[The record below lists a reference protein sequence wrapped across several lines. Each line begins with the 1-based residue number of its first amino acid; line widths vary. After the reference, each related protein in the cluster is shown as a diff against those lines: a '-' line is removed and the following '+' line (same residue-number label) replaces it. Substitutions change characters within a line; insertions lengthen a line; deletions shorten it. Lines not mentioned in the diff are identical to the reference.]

1 MINKIKIY
9 SINLVPVLKIAHHSL
24 YNHPLKE
31 NHRFPMIKYELI
43 PEQLII
49 ENTCN
54 ENNFFNPGVIEDNVI
69 LLTHEFNYYHRLI
82 NQKLEKK
89 EIRAIGFP
97 MSQKLIEREKKIVQG
112 TVECSLNSIKYGVSM
127 NIAGGTHHAFT
138 NRAEAFCILNDQA
151 VAANFLIKK
160 GFCKKILILDLDVHQ
175 GNGTAEIFRHN
186 KNIFTASF
194 HGEKNYPF
202 RKEISDFDYGFSD
215 GTSDKKYLE
224 VIKYEIPRIIDNFE
238 PDFIFYLSGVD
249 IIEND
254 KLGRLAVSIKGCKER
269 DRFVLHFCKTNKI
282 PVQVSMGGG
291 YSPIL
296 KDIIEAHSN
305 TFRLAQEI
313 YF

>member
-1 MINKIKIY
+1 M
-9 SINLVPVLKIAHHSL
+9 LKIAHHTL
-24 YNHPLKE
+24 YNHPLKQ

-43 PEQLII
+43 PEQLIM
-49 ENTCN
+49 ENTCV
-54 ENNFFNPGVIEDNVI
+54 ENNFFKPGNLKDNII
-69 LLTHEFNYYHRLI
+69 LLTHERYYYEKLK
-82 NQKLEKK
+82 NQQLDKK

-97 MSQKLIEREKKIVQG
+97 MSKQLIEREKMIVQG
-112 TVECSLNSIKYGVSM
+112 TLECSLNSLKYGISM

-151 VAANFLIKK
+151 IAANFLINHNY
-160 GFCKKILILDLDVHQ
+160 CDKILILDLDVHQ
-175 GNGTAEIFRHN
+175 GNGTAEIFRGN
-186 KNIFTASF
+186 KNVFTVSF

-202 RKEISDFDYGFSD
+202 RKEESDYDYGFND
-215 GTSDKKYLE
+215 GTLDKEYLNK
-224 VIKYEIPRIIDNFE
+224 IKYEIPRLVENFE

-254 KLGRLAVSIKGCKER
+254 KLGRLSVSINGCKER
-269 DRFVLHFCKTNKI
+269 DKFIFDYCKANSI
-282 PVQVSMGGG
+282 PIQVSMGGG

>member
-1 MINKIKIY
+1 M
-9 SINLVPVLKIAHHSL
+9 LKIAHHSL

-49 ENTCN
+49 ENTCV
-54 ENNFFNPGVIEDNVI
+54 ENNFFKPSNIEDSII
-69 LLTHEFNYYHRLI
+69 LLTHEKYYYE
-82 NQKLEKK
+82 KLKKQELDKK

-97 MSQKLIEREKKIVQG
+97 MSKLLIEREKKIVQG
-112 TVECSLNSIKYGVSM
+112 TLECSLNSLKYGISM

-151 VAANFLIKK
+151 IAANFLINNNY
-160 GFCKKILILDLDVHQ
+160 CKKILILDLDVHQ
-175 GNGTAEIFRHN
+175 GNGTAEIFRGN
-186 KNIFTASF
+186 KNVFTVSF

-202 RKEISDFDYGFSD
+202 RKEKSDYDYGFND
-215 GTSDKKYLE
+215 GRSDKEYLKK
-224 VIKYEIPRIIDNFE
+224 IKYEIPRLVENFE

-254 KLGRLAVSIKGCKER
+254 KLGRLSVSINGCKER
-269 DRFVLHFCKTNKI
+269 DKFIFDYCKVNSI
-282 PVQVSMGGG
+282 PIQVSMGGG

-296 KDIIEAHSN
+296 KDIIEAHAN

>member
-1 MINKIKIY
+1 M
-9 SINLVPVLKIAHHSL
+9 LKIAHHAL
-24 YNHPLKE
+24 YNHPLKQ

-43 PEQLII
+43 PEQLIM
-49 ENTCN
+49 ENTCV
-54 ENNFFNPGVIEDNVI
+54 ENNFFKPGNIKDSII
-69 LLTHEFNYYHRLI
+69 LLTHERYYYEKLK
-82 NQKLEKK
+82 NQQLDKK

-97 MSQKLIEREKKIVQG
+97 MSKQLIEREKMIVQG
-112 TVECSLNSIKYGVSM
+112 TLECSLISLKYGISM

-151 VAANFLIKK
+151 IAANFLINDNY
-160 GFCKKILILDLDVHQ
+160 CEKILILDLDVHQ
-175 GNGTAEIFRHN
+175 GNGTAEIFRGN
-186 KNIFTASF
+186 KNVFTVSF

-202 RKEISDFDYGFSD
+202 RKEKSDYDYGFND
-215 GTSDKKYLE
+215 GTSDKEYLNK
-224 VIKYEIPRIIDNFE
+224 IKYEIPRLVENFE

-254 KLGRLAVSIKGCKER
+254 KLGRLSVSINGCKER
-269 DRFVLHFCKTNKI
+269 DKFIFDYCKANSI
-282 PVQVSMGGG
+282 PIQVSMGGG

-296 KDIIEAHSN
+296 KDIIEAHAN

>member
-1 MINKIKIY
+1 M
-9 SINLVPVLKIAHHSL
+9 LKIANDSL

-43 PEQLII
+43 PEQLLI

-54 ENNFFNPGVIEDNVI
+54 ENNFFNPGDVEDDVI
-69 LLTHEFNYYHRLI
+69 LLTHESNYYNKLI
-82 NQKLEKK
+82 YQKLEKK

-97 MSQKLIEREKKIVQG
+97 MSKELIKREKKIVQG
-112 TVECSLNSIKYGVSM
+112 TVECAINSIKYGISM

-151 VAANFLIKK
+151 IGANFLIQNNY
-160 GFCKKILILDLDVHQ
+160 CEKILILDLDVHQ
-175 GNGTAEIFRHN
+175 GNGTAEIFREN
-186 KNIFTASF
+186 KNVFTVSF

-215 GTSDKKYLE
+215 GTSDREYLDK
-224 VIKYEIPRIIDNFE
+224 IKYEVPRLIENFE

-254 KLGRLAVSIKGCKER
+254 KLGRLSVSIKGCKER
-269 DRFVLHFCKTNKI
+269 DRFVLNYCKTNKI
-282 PVQVSMGGG
+282 PIQVSMGGG

-296 KDIIEAHSN
+296 KDIVEAHSN

>member
-1 MINKIKIY
+1 
-9 SINLVPVLKIAHHSL
+9 
-24 YNHPLKE
+24 
-31 NHRFPMIKYELI
+31 MIKYELI

-54 ENNFFNPGVIEDNVI
+54 ENNFFSPGDIEDNVI
-69 LLTHEFNYYHRLI
+69 LLTHESNYYNKLI

-112 TVECSLNSIKYGVSM
+112 TIECSLNSIKYGVSM

-151 VAANFLIKK
+151 IAANFLIKN

-175 GNGTAEIFRHN
+175 GNGTAEIFRNN

-202 RKEISDFDYGFSD
+202 RKETSDFDYGFSD

-224 VIKYEIPRIIDNFE
+224 VIKNEIPRLIEKFE

-254 KLGRLAVSIKGCKER
+254 KLGRLSVSIGGCKER
-269 DRFVLHFCKTNKI
+269 DRFVLTYCKTNKI
-282 PVQVSMGGG
+282 PLQISMGGG

-296 KDIIEAHSN
+296 KDIIEAHAN

>member
-1 MINKIKIY
+1 M
-9 SINLVPVLKIAHHSL
+9 LKIANDSL

-43 PEQLII
+43 PEQLLI

-54 ENNFFNPGVIEDNVI
+54 ENNFFNPGDAEDDVI
-69 LLTHEFNYYHRLI
+69 LLTHESNYYDKLI
-82 NQKLEKK
+82 YQKLEKK

-97 MSQKLIEREKKIVQG
+97 MSQELIQREKKIVQG
-112 TVECSLNSIKYGVSM
+112 TVECAINSIKYGISM

-151 VAANFLIKK
+151 IGANFLIQNNY
-160 GFCKKILILDLDVHQ
+160 CEKILILDLDVHQ
-175 GNGTAEIFRHN
+175 GNGTAEIFKEN
-186 KNIFTASF
+186 KNVFTVSF

-202 RKEISDFDYGFSD
+202 RKEISDFDYGFRD
-215 GTSDKKYLE
+215 GTSDREYLDK
-224 VIKYEIPRIIDNFE
+224 IKYEVPRLIENFE

-254 KLGRLAVSIKGCKER
+254 KLGRLSVSIKGCKER
-269 DRFVLHFCKTNKI
+269 DRFVLNYCKTNKI
-282 PVQVSMGGG
+282 PIQVSMGGG

-296 KDIIEAHSN
+296 KDIVEAHSN

>member
-1 MINKIKIY
+1 M
-9 SINLVPVLKIAHHSL
+9 LKIAHDKI

-43 PEQLII
+43 PQQLII

-54 ENNFFNPGVIEDNVI
+54 ENNFFNPGDLKDDVI
-69 LLTHEFNYYHRLI
+69 LLTHESNYYNKLI

-89 EIRAIGFP
+89 EMRAIGFP
-97 MSQKLIEREKKIVQG
+97 MSKKLIQREKKIVQG
-112 TVECSLNSIKYGVSM
+112 TIECALNSIKFGVSM

-151 VAANFLIKK
+151 IAANFLIKNNY
-160 GFCKKILILDLDVHQ
+160 CQRILILDLDVHQ
-175 GNGTAEIFRHN
+175 GNGTAEIFRKN
-186 KNIFTASF
+186 KNVFTASF

-202 RKEISDFDYGFSD
+202 RKETSDFDYGFSD
-215 GTSDKKYLE
+215 GTSDQQYLDK
-224 VIKYEIPRIIDNFE
+224 IKYDVPRLIDSFK

-249 IIEND
+249 IIKND
-254 KLGRLAVSIKGCKER
+254 KLGRLSVSIKGCKER
-269 DRFVLHFCKTNKI
+269 DRFVLNYCKTNRI
-282 PVQVSMGGG
+282 PVQISMGGG

-296 KDIIEAHSN
+296 RDIIEAHSN

>member
-1 MINKIKIY
+1 M
-9 SINLVPVLKIAHHSL
+9 LKIANDSL

-43 PEQLII
+43 PEQLLI

-54 ENNFFNPGVIEDNVI
+54 ENNFFNPGDVEDDVI
-69 LLTHEFNYYHRLI
+69 LLTHESNYYDKLI
-82 NQKLEKK
+82 YQKLEKK

-97 MSQKLIEREKKIVQG
+97 MSQELIQREKKIVQG
-112 TVECSLNSIKYGVSM
+112 TVECAVNSIKYGISM

-151 VAANFLIKK
+151 IGANFLIQNNY
-160 GFCKKILILDLDVHQ
+160 CEKILILDLDVHQ
-175 GNGTAEIFRHN
+175 GNGTAEIFREN
-186 KNIFTASF
+186 KNVFTVSF

-202 RKEISDFDYGFSD
+202 RKETSDFDYGFRD
-215 GTSDKKYLE
+215 GTSDKEYLDK
-224 VIKYEIPRIIDNFE
+224 IKYEVPRLIENFE
-238 PDFIFYLSGVD
+238 PDFLFYLSGVD

-254 KLGRLAVSIKGCKER
+254 KLGRLSVSIKGCKER
-269 DRFVLHFCKTNKI
+269 DRFVLNYCKTNKI
-282 PVQVSMGGG
+282 PIQVSMGGG

-296 KDIIEAHSN
+296 KDIVEAHSN

>member
-1 MINKIKIY
+1 M
-9 SINLVPVLKIAHHSL
+9 LKIANHSL

-43 PEQLII
+43 PEQLLI

-54 ENNFFNPGVIEDNVI
+54 ENNFFNPGDVADDVI
-69 LLTHEFNYYHRLI
+69 LLTHESNYYNKLI
-82 NQKLEKK
+82 YQKLEKK

-97 MSQKLIEREKKIVQG
+97 MTHELIRREKKIVQG
-112 TVECSLNSIKYGVSM
+112 TIECAINSIKYGISM

-151 VAANFLIKK
+151 IGANFLIQNNY
-160 GFCKKILILDLDVHQ
+160 CEKILILDLDVHQ
-175 GNGTAEIFRHN
+175 GNGTAEIFREN
-186 KNIFTASF
+186 KNVFTVSF

-202 RKEISDFDYGFSD
+202 RKEISDFDYGFRD
-215 GTSDKKYLE
+215 GTSDREYLDK
-224 VIKYEIPRIIDNFE
+224 IKYEVPRLIENFE

-249 IIEND
+249 IIKND
-254 KLGRLAVSIKGCKER
+254 KLGRLSVSIKGCKER
-269 DRFVLHFCKTNKI
+269 DRFVLNYCKTNKI
-282 PVQVSMGGG
+282 PIQVSMGGG

-296 KDIIEAHSN
+296 KDIVEAHSN

>member
-1 MINKIKIY
+1 M
-9 SINLVPVLKIAHHSL
+9 LKIANDSL

-43 PEQLII
+43 PEQLLI

-54 ENNFFNPGVIEDNVI
+54 ENNFFNPGDVEDDVI
-69 LLTHEFNYYHRLI
+69 LLTHESNYYDKLI
-82 NQKLEKK
+82 YQKLEKK

-97 MSQKLIEREKKIVQG
+97 MSQELIQREKKIVQG
-112 TVECSLNSIKYGVSM
+112 TVECAVNSIKYGISM

-151 VAANFLIKK
+151 IGANFLIQNDY
-160 GFCKKILILDLDVHQ
+160 CEKILILDLDVHQ
-175 GNGTAEIFRHN
+175 GNGTAEIFREN
-186 KNIFTASF
+186 KNVFTVSF

-202 RKEISDFDYGFSD
+202 RKEISDFDYGFRD
-215 GTSDKKYLE
+215 GTSDREYLDK
-224 VIKYEIPRIIDNFE
+224 IKYEVPRLIENFE

-254 KLGRLAVSIKGCKER
+254 KLGRLSVSIKGCKER
-269 DRFVLHFCKTNKI
+269 DRFVLNYCKTNKI
-282 PVQVSMGGG
+282 PIQVSMGGG

-296 KDIIEAHSN
+296 KDIVEAHSN

>member
-1 MINKIKIY
+1 M
-9 SINLVPVLKIAHHSL
+9 LKIAHDKI

-43 PEQLII
+43 PQQLII

-54 ENNFFNPGVIEDNVI
+54 ENNFFNPGDLKDDVI
-69 LLTHEFNYYHRLI
+69 LLTHESNYYNKLI

-89 EIRAIGFP
+89 EMRAIGFP
-97 MSQKLIEREKKIVQG
+97 MSKKLIQREKKIVQG
-112 TVECSLNSIKYGVSM
+112 TIECALNSIKFGVSM

-151 VAANFLIKK
+151 IAANFLIKNNY
-160 GFCKKILILDLDVHQ
+160 CQRILILDLDVHQ
-175 GNGTAEIFRHN
+175 GNGTAEIFRKN
-186 KNIFTASF
+186 KNVFTASF

-215 GTSDKKYLE
+215 GTSDQQYLDK
-224 VIKYEIPRIIDNFE
+224 IKYDVPRLIDSFK

-249 IIEND
+249 IIKND
-254 KLGRLAVSIKGCKER
+254 KLGRLSVSIKGCKER
-269 DRFVLHFCKTNKI
+269 DRFVLNYCKTNRI
-282 PVQVSMGGG
+282 PVQISMGGG

-296 KDIIEAHSN
+296 RDIIEAHSN